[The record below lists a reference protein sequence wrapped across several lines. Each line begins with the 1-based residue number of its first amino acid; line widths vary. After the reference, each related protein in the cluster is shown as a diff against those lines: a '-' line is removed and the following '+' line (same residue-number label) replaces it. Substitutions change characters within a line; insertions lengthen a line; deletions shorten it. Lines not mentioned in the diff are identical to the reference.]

1 MNKFDEWAKKIE
13 DLKNVGDKLGMGID
27 KKIIEVVAVL
37 NLMDIKTTQSCEG
50 HLDRALPYPWVQIG
64 SVQSEQLNEKRQ
76 KMFEI
81 RKELDEKVQQKFSE
95 KDFAEIRHLENEI
108 NDLIGIA
115 LSKPIELL
123 TSFYKTKG
131 GAGGDE
137 RLIIVDFADGGRI
150 QPQGGCLQMT
160 RSIEKRTKK
169 LEIYQGEVSRFKDFL
184 KELFL
189 SA

>member
-1 MNKFDEWAKKIE
+1 MSKSDLWTKKIE

-64 SVQSEQLNEKRQ
+64 SFQGELVNNKRQ

-81 RKELDEKVQQKFSE
+81 RKDLDRKEQKKLSE
-95 KDFAEIRHLENEI
+95 KDFSEIRYLESEL
-108 NDLIGIA
+108 NDLIGKA

-131 GAGGDE
+131 GGEGDE
-137 RLIIVDFADGGRI
+137 RLIIVDFGDGGRI
-150 QPQGGCLQMT
+150 QSQGGCIQTT
-160 RSIEKRTKK
+160 RSIEEKTKK
-169 LEIYQGEVSRFKDFL
+169 LEIYQGEINRFKDFL
-184 KELFL
+184 KDLFF
-189 SA
+189 ST